1 MRSLSPAAREQLD
14 KIAGQHGV
22 SSDTALMLLQAL
34 AAGGGTMAQ
43 FSHPE
48 LGGMG
53 QWSQGGMVMVGD
65 MFNQGLRYRVDAL
78 CTELAAMLHDSG
90 PFLPSQGQTS
100 VALGGAW
107 WPAELGSPVASGGQ
121 NDMRYA
127 YFPQHHRLAV
137 LERGALQVY
146 DTGEHSISGVSQQQS
161 AEQSLSFSSDHGTI
175 RLADLTQVNSSINTS
190 LAPQPPAPEY
200 PPAPPQQAAARFVSS
215 DPVPPPA
222 LPRQVVAP
230 VSASDPLDLLER
242 LAALRQKGVLSEEE
256 FAAKKAELLGRV

>member
-1 MRSLSPAAREQLD
+1 MLSPDARQQLD
-14 KIAGQHGV
+14 KIARHHGV

-65 MFNQGLRYRVDAL
+65 MFNQGLRHRVDVL
-78 CTELAAMLHDSG
+78 CTELAAMLRDSD

-100 VALGGAW
+100 VAVGGAW
-107 WPAELGSPVASGGQ
+107 WPAELGSPAASGGQ

-137 LERGALQVY
+137 LQNGALQVY
-146 DTGEHSISGVSQQQS
+146 DTGAHRISGVSQQQS
-161 AEQSLSFSSDHGTI
+161 AEQFLSFSSDRGTV
-175 RLADLTQVNSSINTS
+175 RLADLTPVNSSVGTS
-190 LAPQPPAPEY
+190 LSPQPSPPEH
-200 PPAPPQQAAARFVSS
+200 PPVPPQQTAAPIVTS

-222 LPRQVVAP
+222 SPQQAAAP
-230 VSASDPLDLLER
+230 VGASDPLDLLER

-256 FAAKKAELLGRV
+256 FAAKKAELLGRI